1 MAYRIS
7 LYKIKTWNAILR
19 GCVFVNVIIRGVT
32 TVDLVLLPGAHDEFS
47 FKIGL
52 LNVIDLFY
60 QI

>member
-1 MAYRIS
+1 M
-7 LYKIKTWNAILR
+7 
-19 GCVFVNVIIRGVT
+19 NVIIRGVT